1 MLCTC
6 LCTNCKAHNRSWD
19 LWLTKCISIDLR
31 YSKYKIIIIK
41 FHIYLHMCGHGF
53 VVHHP
58 KTLQDLLLHIFLNWG
73 KSLSGGC
80 HTTNH
85 MNHNNILE
93 YSSQLP
99 SEYEHHA
106 YLLFTGGTS
115 TSYTRSSGAS
125 ETNNS
130 LSPCKCENHN
140 MGPPSRRLMLIYI
153 WNSYLTHES
162 K

>member
-19 LWLTKCISIDLR
+19 LWLTKYIFNWLEILQIWNKNYEIS
-31 YSKYKIIIIK
+31 
-41 FHIYLHMCGHGF
+41 YLPSYVWPWICSPSSWNHSGSFTAHF
-53 VVHHP
+53 
-58 KTLQDLLLHIFLNWG
+58 FLNWG
-73 KSLSGGC
+73 KYFFGDC

-85 MNHNNILE
+85 KNHNKILE
-93 YSSQLP
+93 YNSHLP
-99 SEYEHHA
+99 SEYEHQA

-115 TSYTRSSGAS
+115 TSYTGSSGAS
-125 ETNNS
+125 KTNNF

-153 WNSYLTHES
+153 
-162 K
+162 